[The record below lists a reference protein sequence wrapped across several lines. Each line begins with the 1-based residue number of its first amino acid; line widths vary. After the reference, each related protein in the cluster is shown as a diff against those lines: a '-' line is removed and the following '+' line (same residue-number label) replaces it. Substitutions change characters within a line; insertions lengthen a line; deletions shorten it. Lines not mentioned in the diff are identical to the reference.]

1 MHTSV
6 ERLIFLLGIK
16 TVELD
21 QANQRIEFLMQ
32 RIGEL
37 SDQLEAANKAED
49 EILSAEEIGEK
60 YGEPT

>member
-1 MHTSV
+1 MQTSV
-6 ERLIFLLGIK
+6 ERLVFLLGIK

-21 QANQRIEFLMQ
+21 QANQRIEFLMK

-49 EILSAEEIGEK
+49 KTLSAEEVGAK